1 MADSEPAPP
10 VTELLPSRPIVQG
23 PVTLAKLAKEAE
35 KGSRALERMREIEA
49 DIFEESAGMMR
60 DILRFADWPAGDPDK
75 QEQLYMR
82 WVNDPNIG
90 PERADRMRNLCQ
102 AAWMGKKEAPIGL
115 AIAQA
120 VYVGGTKAR
129 ALAESGTKVLNVQRI
144 EFAAPKTE
152 YPEIEVKE

>member
-10 VTELLPSRPIVQG
+10 ETELLPPRPFVKG
-23 PVTLAKLAKEAE
+23 PVTLAKE
-35 KGSRALERMREIEA
+35 GSAALERMREIEA
-49 DIFEESAGMMR
+49 EIFEESAGMMR
-60 DILRFADWPAGDPDK
+60 DILRFGDWPAQDAGK
-75 QEQLYMR
+75 QEELHLR
-82 WVNDPNIG
+82 WTATYG

-120 VYVGGTKAR
+120 VYVGGVKAR
-129 ALAESGTKVLNVQRI
+129 ALAESAPRVLNVQRI